1 MIKKI
6 KPPNIY
12 SFDGAKVLLYFEMT
26 KNICGILQ
34 MWKMLIIS
42 TKHKS

>member
-6 KPPNIY
+6 KPPNVY

-26 KNICGILQ
+26 KNMCGQTYSLKLLNIN
-34 MWKMLIIS
+34 K
-42 TKHKS
+42 